1 MPIES
6 KAQQR
11 FMYAHEK
18 DKGSTGK
25 AARDFIAAGPAG
37 GSFKSLPETVKKEKK
52 KTQKTHMKDVLG
64 RCPGCGGTH

>member
-11 FMYAHEK
+11 FMYAHQK
-18 DKGSTGK
+18 DKGPTGK

-37 GSFKSLPETVKKEKK
+37 GSFKSLPEVKKREAKK
-52 KTQKTHMKDVLG
+52 SQKAHMRDVMK
-64 RCPGCGGTH
+64 